1 MADFVAVKTV
11 KGASQMGLSMA
22 VPIVMV
28 HTASGSMAA
37 GDKLTFSV
45 MKPDGTK
52 LIAAFAS
59 VNMAT
64 AVSDVTLKNVKADNT
79 ASTIEVIL
87 GTAVA
92 QNDTISVVGYIS
104 V

>member
-45 MKPDGTK
+45 IKPDGTK
-52 LIAAFAS
+52 LIAAFGS
-59 VNMAT
+59 VHMAT
-64 AVSDVTLKNVKADNT
+64 PGTAAPLRDVKIDNT
-79 ASTIEVIL
+79 ANTIVVIL

-92 QNDTISVVGYIS
+92 LNDTISVVGYLS